1 VSSQIYIAI
10 GDTNHGW
17 VPIIFST
24 TERHQH
30 AVVYCSDVF
39 HPFPNIKKFLGQ
51 VQRNVLPAAVK
62 IDQESTRQ
70 TLLVRKS
77 DQGRSLV
84 DFAVSDGDGFDQ
96 PEKFLLCCTVKRSD
110 LLESFD
116 RGIARWL
123 VDGYDVNHF
132 GAGYQDEPACDVGKL
147 WAKRLAKSPPREIK
161 PYKPRVFKWPKGFW
175 ENEKKKRSA

>member
-1 VSSQIYIAI
+1 MSSQIYVAI

-24 TERHQH
+24 TEQHQH

-39 HPFPNIKKFLGQ
+39 HPFPNIKKFLGR
-51 VQRNVLPAAVK
+51 VQRNVLPAEVT
-62 IDQESTRQ
+62 IDQESTCQ
-70 TLLVRKS
+70 TLLVRNS
-77 DQGRSLV
+77 DQGRGLV
-84 DFAVSDGDGFDQ
+84 DFAVSDGSG
-96 PEKFLLCCTVKRSD
+96 
-110 LLESFD
+110 FD

-132 GAGYQDEPACDVGKL
+132 GGGYQDEPACDVGKL
-147 WAKRLAKSPPREIK
+147 WAKRLAKLPPREIK
-161 PYKPRVFKWPKGFW
+161 PYKPREVMWPKGFW